1 MPFLLPSWSIRNFV
15 YTDHPINR
23 EKVVHPY
30 TDELINS
37 LKPHGV
43 LKPLIERA
51 RDLPPGAAQGWRA
64 LGHRAA
70 REVRDPRGYRRCE
83 TLVMIAITCTSS
95 AQQTGIN
102 PAKRDALDEM
112 AAQYV
117 QSALS
122 NLE

>member
-1 MPFLLPSWSIRNFV
+1 
-15 YTDHPINR
+15 
-23 EKVVHPY
+23 
-30 TDELINS
+30 
-37 LKPHGV
+37 
-43 LKPLIERA
+43 
-51 RDLPPGAAQGWRA
+51 
-64 LGHRAA
+64 
-70 REVRDPRGYRRCE
+70 
-83 TLVMIAITCTSS
+83 MIAITCTSS